1 MILLNLILLLLIGGA
16 FVWWSERFG
25 AHWPRMLALI
35 LVLVDLAYLLIGISD
50 ISPDKFTLV
59 PAASDPKSW
68 LVALK
73 IDWIPRFGISV
84 ELAMDGLSLVLIL
97 LTLVLGAVAIVS
109 SWNEANDRQG
119 FFQAN
124 ILWTLAGVI
133 GVFVALDLFLFFL
146 FWEVM
151 LVPMYLL
158 IAIWGHE
165 GKAYAS
171 MKFFIFTQFSGLLML
186 VAILVLVNLHHTET
200 GVITFS
206 YFDLLGTT
214 MSADAANWLML
225 GFFIAFVVK
234 LPGFPFHTWLPDAH
248 TQAPTAGSVIL
259 AGILLKTGAYG
270 LIRFTVPLFPEAA
283 LSFAPIAMLLGVAG
297 ILYGAFLAFAQ
308 SDFKRLV
315 AYSSVSHM
323 GFVLL
328 GVFAWN
334 ALALQ
339 GAVMQMVAHGFSTA
353 ALFMIAGALQQRMHT
368 RDMNKMGGLWHT
380 MPRMGAVAL
389 FFALA
394 SLGLPGLGNFVAEF
408 LVLLGLF
415 NVNPW
420 MAAVAALGLITAAVY
435 SLIMMQKS
443 FFGKPDDSYKAEGS
457 YKVEGSPNVDDSP
470 KVDDSLK
477 MYDFGALDMTT
488 MAVMIVA
495 LVWLGLYPQP
505 VLDLVQPVLDSLAL
519 QVSFA
524 SDSIIAEPVANES
537 AVNQFAE
544 GGL

>member
-1 MILLNLILLLLIGGA
+1 MILVNLIIILLLGGA
-16 FVWWSERFG
+16 VAWWSERMDSQ
-25 AHWPRMLALI
+25 WPR
-35 LVLVDLAYLLIGISD
+35 
-50 ISPDKFTLV
+50 
-59 PAASDPKSW
+59 
-68 LVALK
+68 LVALAV
-73 IDWIPRFGISV
+73 ILADLLYLLLAISNIPAEQFSLVPGATNPESWLFSYYLEWIPRFGISV
-84 ELAMDGLSLVLIL
+84 NLAMDGLSLILVL
-97 LTLVLGAVAIVS
+97 LTLVLGAIAVVS

-124 ILWTLAGVI
+124 ILWTLAGVV

-171 MKFFIFTQFSGLLML
+171 MKFFIFTQLSGLLML
-186 VAILVLVNLHHTET
+186 VAILVLVKIHHTAT
-200 GVITFS
+200 GDYSFS

-214 MSADAANWLML
+214 MSAETAKWLML

-270 LIRFTVPLFPEAA
+270 LIRFTVPLFPDAA
-283 LSFAPIAMLLGVAG
+283 LDFAPIAMLLGVAG

-368 RDMNKMGGLWHT
+368 RDMSKMGGLWHN

-408 LVLLGLF
+408 LVLVGLF
-415 NVNPW
+415 EVNPW
-420 MAAVAALGLITAAVY
+420 MTAAAALGLITAAIY

-443 FFGKPDDSYKAEGS
+443 FFGVPDEKRQLS
-457 YKVEGSPNVDDSP
+457 
-470 KVDDSLK
+470 
-477 MYDFGALDMTT
+477 DFGALEMTA
-488 MAVMIVA
+488 MAVMIIA
-495 LVWLGLYPQP
+495 LVWLGIYPQP
-505 VLDLVQPVLDSLAL
+505 VLEVVQPVLDSLAAE
-519 QVSFA
+519 VSA
-524 SDSIIAEPVANES
+524 TGAM
-537 AVNQFAE
+537 
-544 GGL
+544 GGLQ

>member
-1 MILLNLILLLLIGGA
+1 MLLLNLILILLIGGA
-16 FVWWSERFG
+16 VAWASERFG
-25 AHWPRMLALI
+25 RDWPRIIALFIVLLDLSYLMLGVSEIPASSFSLI
-35 LVLVDLAYLLIGISD
+35 
-50 ISPDKFTLV
+50 
-59 PAASDPKSW
+59 PAAGDPSSW
-68 LVALK
+68 LVAYSA
-73 IDWIPRFGISV
+73 DWIPRFGISLT
-84 ELAMDGLSLVLIL
+84 LAMDGLSLILVL
-97 LTLVLGAVAIVS
+97 LTLVLGAIAIVS
-109 SWNEANDRQG
+109 SWNESNDRQG

-124 ILWTLAGVI
+124 ILWTLAGVV
-133 GVFVALDLFLFFL
+133 GVFLALDLFLFFL

-171 MKFFIFTQFSGLLML
+171 MKFFIFTQLSGLLML
-186 VAILVLVNLHHTET
+186 VAILVLAKLHHSAT
-200 GVITFS
+200 GVYSFS
-206 YFDLLGTT
+206 YFDLLNTP
-214 MSADAANWLML
+214 MSNDIAHWLML

-297 ILYGAFLAFAQ
+297 VIYGAILAFAQ

-334 ALALQ
+334 SLALQ

-353 ALFMIAGALQQRMHT
+353 ALFMIAGALQQRLHT
-368 RDMNKMGGLWHT
+368 RDMDKMGGLWHN

-415 NVNPW
+415 KVNPW
-420 MAAVAALGLITAAVY
+420 MAAAAALGLITAAVY
-435 SLIMMQKS
+435 SLIMMQKA
-443 FFGKPDDSYKAEGS
+443 FYGEPDEGR
-457 YKVEGSPNVDDSP
+457 N
-470 KVDDSLK
+470 LR
-477 MYDFGALDMTT
+477 DFGTLEMTA
-488 MAVMIVA
+488 MAVMIIG
-495 LVWLGLYPQP
+495 LIWLGLYPQP
-505 VLDLVQPVLDSLAL
+505 VLDMVQPVLDSVAL
-519 QVSFA
+519 EVGITPNTWRAMQ
-524 SDSIIAEPVANES
+524 
-537 AVNQFAE
+537 
-544 GGL
+544 